1 MVQQECVD
9 KHPMSAS
16 VLIRRCLEDR
26 QTSGYCGWPLP
37 QGSHLACSPVP
48 SWPTLDLPP
57 WPPPTVYL
65 TTSYPGT
72 EATSPTCDGERPPSL
87 SFCLSR
93 YVTILTLPGTG
104 TTWGEAVGMISF
116 LGRTVLRLLHFGVLY
131 WIPPYVEVS
140 VQRSRILA
148 LSVFSSSLSP
158 GTFQTS
164 HLASKGLNWLVQ

>member
-9 KHPMSAS
+9 KRPMSAS

-26 QTSGYCGWPLP
+26 QTGGYCRWPLP

-72 EATSPTCDGERPPSL
+72 EATSPTFDGERPPSL

-104 TTWGEAVGMISF
+104 TTWGGGSRHDF
-116 LGRTVLRLLHFGVLY
+116 LLGKNCVASPELWSALLDPPRTWRFQSRGR
-131 WIPPYVEVS
+131 VS
-140 VQRSRILA
+140 
-148 LSVFSSSLSP
+148 
-158 GTFQTS
+158 
-164 HLASKGLNWLVQ
+164 